1 MTKNQLFRKTP
12 PKELVNQIVQAF
24 GLKSMDDETKF
35 SKKKLK
41 MIKTVD
47 SINLLK
53 PQLEKYYLPC
63 KARTYLNGLN
73 EKNVITV
80 LRQCIRI
87 YGYRII
93 SKEKY
98 MKGEKYIL
106 YRLEEDLRKSDGD
119 KLIEDKGSKIKKKV
133 EQIIIN
139 FD

>member
-1 MTKNQLFRKTP
+1 MTKNQLFRKIP
-12 PKELVNQIVQAF
+12 PKDLVSQIVHTF
-24 GLKSMDDETKF
+24 GLKSLDDSSKF

-41 MIKTVD
+41 LIKTVD
-47 SINLLK
+47 AINELK

-73 EKNVITV
+73 EKNVITI

-87 YGYRII
+87 YGYKIDSR
-93 SKEKY
+93 EKY

-106 YRLEEDLRKSDGD
+106 YRLMKDIKDENGKST
-119 KLIEDKGSKIKKKV
+119 IESNVSKINKKV
-133 EQIIIN
+133 QQIIIN

>member
-1 MTKNQLFRKTP
+1 MTKNQLFRKIP
-12 PKELVNQIVQAF
+12 PKDLVIQIVQTF
-24 GLKSMDDETKF
+24 GLKSLDDSSKF

-41 MIKTVD
+41 LIKTVEA
-47 SINLLK
+47 INELK

-63 KARTYLNGLN
+63 KARTYLHGLN

-87 YGYRII
+87 YGYKIHSR
-93 SKEKY
+93 EKY

-106 YRLEEDLRKSDGD
+106 YRLTEDNKDENGKTS
-119 KLIEDKGSKIKKKV
+119 IENSGSKINKKV
-133 EQIIIN
+133 QQIIIN

>member
-1 MTKNQLFRKTP
+1 MTKNQLFRKVP
-12 PKELVNQIVQAF
+12 PKELIVKVVQAY
-24 GLKSMDDETKF
+24 GLQSLEDDSNF

-41 MIKTVD
+41 LIKTVET
-47 SINLLK
+47 INELK

-87 YGYRII
+87 YGYRIV

-98 MKGEKYIL
+98 LKGEKYIL
-106 YRLEEDLRKSDGD
+106 YRLQPISKDGND
-119 KLIEDKGSKIKKKV
+119 NNLEDKASQINKKV
-133 EQIIIN
+133 QQIIIN

>member
-1 MTKNQLFRKTP
+1 MTKNQLFRKIP
-12 PKELVNQIVQAF
+12 PKDLVSQIVHTF
-24 GLKSMDDETKF
+24 GLKSLDDSSKF

-41 MIKTVD
+41 LIKTVD
-47 SINLLK
+47 AINELK

-73 EKNVITV
+73 EKNVITI

-87 YGYRII
+87 YGYKIDSR
-93 SKEKY
+93 EKY

-106 YRLEEDLRKSDGD
+106 YRLMKDIKDENGKST
-119 KLIEDKGSKIKKKV
+119 IESNVPKINKKV
-133 EQIIIN
+133 QQIIIN

>member
-1 MTKNQLFRKTP
+1 MTKNQLFRKIP
-12 PKELVNQIVQAF
+12 PKDLVNQIVKAF
-24 GLKSMDDETKF
+24 GLKSLDDETKF

-41 MIKTVD
+41 MIKTVE
-47 SINLLK
+47 SVNLLK
-53 PQLEKYYLPC
+53 SQLEKYYLPC

-119 KLIEDKGSKIKKKV
+119 KLIEDKSSKIKKKV